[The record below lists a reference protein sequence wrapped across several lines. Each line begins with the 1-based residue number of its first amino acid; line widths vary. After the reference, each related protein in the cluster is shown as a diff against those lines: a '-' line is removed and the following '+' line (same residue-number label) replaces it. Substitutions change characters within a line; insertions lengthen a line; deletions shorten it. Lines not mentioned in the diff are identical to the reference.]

1 MIPVGTSSGR
11 PQSSLLIPVPSAER
25 LVGQARL
32 EHDPVAAA
40 GVPAH
45 ITLVVPWV
53 EPARL
58 AGDRTVLPALV
69 ETLADVKCFDF
80 ELARIGWFDKF
91 GKKVLWLAPE
101 PAAPFRQLTALLAD
115 RFGTP
120 PWAGKFTE
128 LIPHLTIGHA
138 VIGQA
143 GGDCPLEAVAEALLP
158 GLPISCRAE
167 EVWAMVG
174 DGERWS
180 VHAKVPLG

>member
-1 MIPVGTSSGR
+1 LV
-11 PQSSLLIPVPSAER
+11 PVPAAER
-25 LVGQARL
+25 LVRAARL

-53 EPARL
+53 EPNRL
-58 AGDRTVLPALV
+58 ASDVTILPALA

-80 ELARIGWFDKF
+80 ELTGIGWFDKF
-91 GKKVLWLAPE
+91 GKKVLWLSPE
-101 PAAPFRQLTALLAD
+101 PAEPFCELTALLAE
-115 RFGTP
+115 RFDTP

-138 VIGQA
+138 EADG
-143 GGDCPLEAVAEALLP
+143 PLEPVAEVLRP
-158 GLPISCRAE
+158 GLPVHCRAE

-174 DGERWS
+174 DGYHWS